1 MTVQSAEPG
10 NEASPPGDVLP
21 PQSTENQQAAG
32 NPATPKSKAANGK
45 AMGEGKPKA
54 KGVGGAVKGR
64 PNAAPVKTTS
74 SAASSKTNDTHARTS
89 NGTQRPIT
97 NGVAKKN
104 PPTATEKKVAA
115 VAPAKKPVAPN
126 AKIADKKLGVARPAT
141 APSSSTLSANGVKQ
155 TVPTK
160 KPGSTGVTTAKVRPS
175 TSASSTLK
183 TTSTA
188 PSKSTVG
195 PAAGAKTEKPGV
207 TKTSRPVG
215 SSQAAT
221 RPTSNATSKPPAPK
235 PASAKVGSTAPSS
248 ARTAAVASKPSSA
261 PANKKVPD
269 ASKVSIAKKPIA
281 ATAPIKP
288 SKSETPKVASAVPA
302 TNTETK
308 RLSATPK
315 ATEKVKAKIQQESK
329 TQPSPLKTTASP
341 RTPSRAGLMK
351 TASPSPKKT
360 IGSSAPMPVKRLA
373 KPTQSVQPIMSGGT
387 ATKEAQPP
395 ATSEEVTAT
404 PEAVPVVEAQTSETV
419 LESLNENAVP
429 QDVLETTSKVP
440 EEPAVQIAE
449 VQPVVPDLGDL
460 PQETPLVVL
469 ETPLEVQNSDLTE
482 AHQESVIEVPASL
495 KETTVE
501 KQGDNETPIPEKP
514 ILELQEPDVLEDHS
528 AAVRE
533 PLLDLSEVTEVHQF
547 ATPEVLGEHRVET
560 VVTPLQEDVPV
571 VESPESLHS
580 PDVPMF
586 EEQRESNKVLL
597 ADLSDAAMTEMESL
611 HDDLLKGPEKPQSA
625 LPDEN
630 VLVELEMNIDKSEIE
645 KADTEIN
652 NDDDDHSEDS
662 RVSVSEMSDAPVT
675 ESRTMAEPTEYME
688 KSEMSGMDLHHGMVS
703 EMDSE
708 DVSHPCMSE
717 LSAPESNAGMLESM
731 DDLNEVGRGGSP
743 DIEIVP
749 DIQDDLD
756 QQRDAVLQEANPE
769 MDLED
774 RECEMDV
781 GSEKVEGAEDVDQEE
796 DEDVEMVSE
805 VVTES
810 GHESCGNPEDE
821 DFEEEEMPRELEHI
835 MQATNLNNLTPIHV
849 DAALATVAPSLDVLQ
864 DEQRV
869 CHSLVDLLELHNASD
884 FQNVPNI
891 GSAAEAWVPP
901 QEHESDLAQAMSKK
915 EADFCTTELPEQS
928 DAPWSASQDSCSQS
942 AVAAWS
948 EESNFNPV
956 SVLDEFSSAANE
968 PLATEYQDLHSVL
981 DPYEVASEPPS
992 LLVESVI
999 EQCSKREDL
1008 IALQLEKCQGAA
1020 GSSDTTLEFD
1030 PYPDESKRYH
1040 SSPPPPPEPEHE
1052 KGLSKSSTLSGPEL
1066 AAQSSSETSTPE
1078 ELKDFDS
1085 SSGVES
1091 RSDEKVAGVPPIDQ
1105 ANSPVEELPIDQDLG
1120 IHLDKGDD
1128 EAETL
1133 PADEILG
1140 DPPTEPASSS
1150 EDITEE
1156 EDDHSDTEG
1165 EMLIN
1170 DPGAMDFNGIDNLA
1184 FEEKGKLL
1192 AAAAAAAAQENKI
1205 QTELQSV
1212 DETEEHLMSAD
1223 AGGADTPHSANSVAS
1238 YVFDS
1243 TSNAH
1248 STAES
1253 CGKSPGIFS
1262 LENEDQL
1269 LEEGADPTL
1278 IKELKLQEEEQQ
1290 QHHHHHHPPAE
1301 DFAQESMERVAP
1313 TYNDSDQNVDLLP
1326 LEDVS
1331 CKMVPQQLCLNP
1343 DGDEDCEYM
1352 SCPKTTFA
1360 SMLGNFETDCPMASP
1375 GMLHQDL
1382 PSEDSNE
1389 DSPDN
1394 ALSSSDM
1401 TPGDGDMVPPYYSAI
1416 CEKTDN
1422 VLAGNQ
1428 NRKMAAD
1435 NPPNA
1440 PVMLVISPGQQSSPT
1455 SLLGTIYEAMETSD
1469 DEEEQKRKVHLL
1481 GEQEIKVRHDEDE
1494 GHLLSNEELS
1504 MRNRKSLLQLD
1515 CEKADMVQQL
1525 IQQTLLI
1532 SGEKAHLPCKGGTIS
1547 EVEVSQWTDLI
1558 SPLNDSACITSVTS
1572 YSPEDTVSPQ
1582 GDWTVVELETHH

>member
-1 MTVQSAEPG
+1 MKSDGVAAAEPMTVESAESG
-10 NEASPPGDVLP
+10 NDASPPGDVLP
-21 PQSTENQQAAG
+21 PQSTENQQATG

-54 KGVGGAVKGR
+54 KGVGGALKGR

-74 SAASSKTNDTHARTS
+74 SAASSKTNDTHPRTS
-89 NGTQRPIT
+89 NGAQRPIT
-97 NGVAKKN
+97 NGVAKKK

-160 KPGSTGVTTAKVRPS
+160 KPGSAGVTTAKVRPS
-175 TSASSTLK
+175 TSGTLLECVW
-183 TTSTA
+183 T
-188 PSKSTVG
+188 
-195 PAAGAKTEKPGV
+195 
-207 TKTSRPVG
+207 
-215 SSQAAT
+215 
-221 RPTSNATSKPPAPK
+221 
-235 PASAKVGSTAPSS
+235 
-248 ARTAAVASKPSSA
+248 
-261 PANKKVPD
+261 PD
-269 ASKVSIAKKPIA
+269 ASKVSAAKKPVA

-288 SKSETPKVASAVPA
+288 SKSETPKVASAVPS
-302 TNTETK
+302 TNAETK

-315 ATEKVKAKIQQESK
+315 ATEKVKSKIQQESK
-329 TQPSPLKTTASP
+329 TQPSPLKNSASP
-341 RTPSRAGLMK
+341 RTPSRPGLLK

-373 KPTQSVQPIMSGGT
+373 KPTQSVQPIMSSGA
-387 ATKEAQPP
+387 ATKEAQLP
-395 ATSEEVTAT
+395 AASEDVPAT
-404 PEAVPVVEAQTSETV
+404 PEAVPVAEAQTSETV

-429 QDVLETTSKVP
+429 QDVLETASKVP
-440 EEPAVQIAE
+440 EEAAVKIPE
-449 VQPVVPDLGDL
+449 VQPAVPDLGDL
-460 PQETPLVVL
+460 PQETPLILL
-469 ETPLEVQNSDLTE
+469 EMPLEVQNSELAE
-482 AHQESVIEVPASL
+482 AHEESVHEVPASL
-495 KETTVE
+495 KETTAE
-501 KQGDNETPIPEKP
+501 MQGDHETLIPEKP
-514 ILELQEPDVLEDHS
+514 ILELKEPDVLEDHS

-533 PLLDLSEVTEVHQF
+533 PLLDLCEVAEVHQF
-547 ATPEVLGEHRVET
+547 ATPEVLGEHGIET
-560 VVTPLQEDVPV
+560 VVTPLQED
-571 VESPESLHS
+571 
-580 PDVPMF
+580 
-586 EEQRESNKVLL
+586 
-597 ADLSDAAMTEMESL
+597 
-611 HDDLLKGPEKPQSA
+611 
-625 LPDEN
+625 
-630 VLVELEMNIDKSEIE
+630 
-645 KADTEIN
+645 
-652 NDDDDHSEDS
+652 
-662 RVSVSEMSDAPVT
+662 
-675 ESRTMAEPTEYME
+675 
-688 KSEMSGMDLHHGMVS
+688 
-703 EMDSE
+703 
-708 DVSHPCMSE
+708 
-717 LSAPESNAGMLESM
+717 
-731 DDLNEVGRGGSP
+731 
-743 DIEIVP
+743 
-749 DIQDDLD
+749 
-756 QQRDAVLQEANPE
+756 
-769 MDLED
+769 
-774 RECEMDV
+774 
-781 GSEKVEGAEDVDQEE
+781 
-796 DEDVEMVSE
+796 
-805 VVTES
+805 
-810 GHESCGNPEDE
+810 
-821 DFEEEEMPRELEHI
+821 
-835 MQATNLNNLTPIHV
+835 
-849 DAALATVAPSLDVLQ
+849 
-864 DEQRV
+864 
-869 CHSLVDLLELHNASD
+869 
-884 FQNVPNI
+884 
-891 GSAAEAWVPP
+891 
-901 QEHESDLAQAMSKK
+901 
-915 EADFCTTELPEQS
+915 
-928 DAPWSASQDSCSQS
+928 
-942 AVAAWS
+942 
-948 EESNFNPV
+948 
-956 SVLDEFSSAANE
+956 
-968 PLATEYQDLHSVL
+968 
-981 DPYEVASEPPS
+981 
-992 LLVESVI
+992 
-999 EQCSKREDL
+999 
-1008 IALQLEKCQGAA
+1008 CQGAA
-1020 GSSDTTLEFD
+1020 GSSDATLEFD
-1030 PYPDESKRYH
+1030 SYLDESKRYR
-1040 SSPPPPPEPEHE
+1040 SSPPPPPEREHE

-1091 RSDEKVAGVPPIDQ
+1091 RSDEKVTGVPPIDQ

-1150 EDITEE
+1150 EDLTEE

-1170 DPGAMDFNGIDNLA
+1170 DPGAMDFNGIDNL
-1184 FEEKGKLL
+1184 
-1192 AAAAAAAAQENKI
+1192 
-1205 QTELQSV
+1205 SV

-1278 IKELKLQEEEQQ
+1278 IKELKLQE
-1290 QHHHHHHPPAE
+1290 
-1301 DFAQESMERVAP
+1301 VAP

-1331 CKMVPQQLCLNP
+1331 SKM
-1343 DGDEDCEYM
+1343 
-1352 SCPKTTFA
+1352 
-1360 SMLGNFETDCPMASP
+1360 
-1375 GMLHQDL
+1375 
-1382 PSEDSNE
+1382 DSNE

-1422 VLAGNQ
+1422 VLAVRRSLTIQSDLNCLTGNQ

-1469 DEEEQKRKVHLL
+1469 DEEDQKRKVHLL
-1481 GEQEIKVRHDEDE
+1481 GQQEIK
-1494 GHLLSNEELS
+1494 
-1504 MRNRKSLLQLD
+1504 LD

-1572 YSPEDTVSPQ
+1572 YSPEDTVSEWSVFFFPF
-1582 GDWTVVELETHH
+1582 

>member
-1 MTVQSAEPG
+1 MKSDGVAAAEPMTVQSAEPG

-1184 FEEKGKLL
+1184 FEQKGKLL
-1192 AAAAAAAAQENKI
+1192 VAAAARSRLNFK
-1205 QTELQSV
+1205 
-1212 DETEEHLMSAD
+1212 
-1223 AGGADTPHSANSVAS
+1223 
-1238 YVFDS
+1238 
-1243 TSNAH
+1243 
-1248 STAES
+1248 S

-1313 TYNDSDQNVDLLP
+1313 TYNDSDL
-1326 LEDVS
+1326 
-1331 CKMVPQQLCLNP
+1331 
-1343 DGDEDCEYM
+1343 
-1352 SCPKTTFA
+1352 
-1360 SMLGNFETDCPMASP
+1360 ETDCPMASP

-1389 DSPDN
+1389 DYPDN

>member
-1 MTVQSAEPG
+1 M
-10 NEASPPGDVLP
+10 
-21 PQSTENQQAAG
+21 
-32 NPATPKSKAANGK
+32 PKLLTKSF
-45 AMGEGKPKA
+45 
-54 KGVGGAVKGR
+54 
-64 PNAAPVKTTS
+64 
-74 SAASSKTNDTHARTS
+74 
-89 NGTQRPIT
+89 
-97 NGVAKKN
+97 
-104 PPTATEKKVAA
+104 
-115 VAPAKKPVAPN
+115 
-126 AKIADKKLGVARPAT
+126 GVARPAT

-160 KPGSTGVTTAKVRPS
+160 KPGSAGVTTAKVRPS

-188 PSKSTVG
+188 PSKSTLG

-221 RPTSNATSKPPAPK
+221 RPTSNAASKPPAPK

-248 ARTAAVASKPSSA
+248 AKTAAVASKPSSA
-261 PANKKVPD
+261 PANKKAPD
-269 ASKVSIAKKPIA
+269 ASKVSAAKKPVA

-288 SKSETPKVASAVPA
+288 SKSETPKVASAVPS
-302 TNTETK
+302 TNAETK

-315 ATEKVKAKIQQESK
+315 ATEKVKSKIQQESK
-329 TQPSPLKTTASP
+329 TQPSPLKNSASP
-341 RTPSRAGLMK
+341 RTPSRPGLLK

-373 KPTQSVQPIMSGGT
+373 KPTQSVQPIMSSGA
-387 ATKEAQPP
+387 ATKEAQLP
-395 ATSEEVTAT
+395 AASEDVPAT
-404 PEAVPVVEAQTSETV
+404 PEAVPVAEAQTSETV

-429 QDVLETTSKVP
+429 QDVLETASKVP
-440 EEPAVQIAE
+440 EEAAVKIPE
-449 VQPVVPDLGDL
+449 VQPAVPDLGDL
-460 PQETPLVVL
+460 PQETPLILL
-469 ETPLEVQNSDLTE
+469 EMPLEVQNSELAE
-482 AHQESVIEVPASL
+482 AHEESVHEVPASL
-495 KETTVE
+495 KETTAE
-501 KQGDNETPIPEKP
+501 TQGDHETLIPEKP
-514 ILELQEPDVLEDHS
+514 ILELKEPDVLEDHS

-533 PLLDLSEVTEVHQF
+533 PLLDLCEVAEVHQF
-547 ATPEVLGEHRVET
+547 ATPEVLGEHGIET

-571 VESPESLHS
+571 VENPESLHS

-586 EEQRESNKVLL
+586 EEQRESNEVLL
-597 ADLSDAAMTEMESL
+597 ADLSDAAMTETESL
-611 HDDLLKGPEKPQSA
+611 HHDLLKGPEKPQSA
-625 LPDEN
+625 LPDLPDEN

-675 ESRTMAEPTEYME
+675 ESRTMAEPTEYLE

-708 DVSHPCMSE
+708 EVSHPCMSE

-756 QQRDAVLQEANPE
+756 QQRDAVLQEANLE

-781 GSEKVEGAEDVDQEE
+781 GSEKVEGVEDVDQEE

-835 MQATNLNNLTPIHV
+835 TQATNLNNLTPIHL
-849 DAALATVAPSLDVLQ
+849 DAALATVASSLAVLQ
-864 DEQRV
+864 DEQRD
-869 CHSLVDLLELHNASD
+869 CHNLVDLVELHNASD

-891 GSAAEAWVPP
+891 GSAADAWVPP
-901 QEHESDLAQAMSKK
+901 QEHESDLAQEMSKK
-915 EADFCTTELPEQS
+915 ETDFCTTELPEQS
-928 DAPWSASQDSCSQS
+928 AAPWSASQDSYSQS

-948 EESNFNPV
+948 EESNFNPA
-956 SVLDEFSSAANE
+956 SVIDEFSSPANE
-968 PLATEYQDLHSVL
+968 PFTTEYQDLYSVQ
-981 DPYEVASEPPS
+981 DPYEVASKPQS

-1020 GSSDTTLEFD
+1020 GSSDATLEFD
-1030 PYPDESKRYH
+1030 SYLDESKRYR
-1040 SSPPPPPEPEHE
+1040 SSPPPPPEREHE

-1091 RSDEKVAGVPPIDQ
+1091 RSDEKVTGVPPIDQ

-1150 EDITEE
+1150 EDLTEE

-1192 AAAAAAAAQENKI
+1192 AAAAAAAATAAQENKI

-1278 IKELKLQEEEQQ
+1278 IKELKLQEQQQQ

-1331 CKMVPQQLCLNP
+1331 SKMVPQQLCLNP
-1343 DGDEDCEYM
+1343 DGEEDCEYM

-1375 GMLHQDL
+1375 RVLHQDL

-1422 VLAGNQ
+1422 VLADVL
-1428 NRKMAAD
+1428 K
-1435 NPPNA
+1435 
-1440 PVMLVISPGQQSSPT
+1440 
-1455 SLLGTIYEAMETSD
+1455 
-1469 DEEEQKRKVHLL
+1469 H
-1481 GEQEIKVRHDEDE
+1481 
-1494 GHLLSNEELS
+1494 
-1504 MRNRKSLLQLD
+1504 
-1515 CEKADMVQQL
+1515 
-1525 IQQTLLI
+1525 
-1532 SGEKAHLPCKGGTIS
+1532 
-1547 EVEVSQWTDLI
+1547 SQALF
-1558 SPLNDSACITSVTS
+1558 NDSK
-1572 YSPEDTVSPQ
+1572 
-1582 GDWTVVELETHH
+1582 